1 MTCAYCGTEL
11 PATALFCG
19 ECGRSLALSSARA
32 ASRVMAVSAPVV
44 EAPLVVEAAAPVVE
58 PAAPVGEPV
67 EAPPTKSK
75 SRSKAKAAPV
85 EEPAAEVVEAV
96 EPSDPVDVPPAP
108 APQPNDTVEIS
119 AWDVPVLEPAKQW
132 SPPERL
138 LRLEVNPIEDL
149 EETRIVR
156 QAAGGPRWVLQFST
170 GESVT
175 VAGTGLVGRNPVPEP
190 GEYFDQLVSIVDPG
204 KSVSKTHLEFGQAAG
219 KFWISDRYSGNGTVV
234 REPDS
239 TPKRCDPGKRY
250 RIARGTRVT
259 IGEQFFVVS

>member
-1 MTCAYCGTEL
+1 MICAYCGTQL

-32 ASRVMAVSAPVV
+32 GSRVMT
-44 EAPLVVEAAAPVVE
+44 AAAPASPVLELPPVLESPPVVE
-58 PAAPVGEPV
+58 PVETIPAKSKSKGKAKSEPEPEPELKVSVVEPV
-67 EAPPTKSK
+67 ETPP
-75 SRSKAKAAPV
+75 
-85 EEPAAEVVEAV
+85 
-96 EPSDPVDVPPAP
+96 DPAP
-108 APQPNDTVEIS
+108 RPNDTVEIS

-132 SPPERL
+132 SPPARL
-138 LRLEVNPIEDL
+138 LRLDVNPIEDL

-156 QAAGGPRWVLQFST
+156 QAPGGPRWVLQFST

>member
-1 MTCAYCGTEL
+1 MICAYCGTEL
-11 PATALFCG
+11 PASALFCG
-19 ECGRSLALSSARA
+19 ECGRSLALANGRPRVPAMA
-32 ASRVMAVSAPVV
+32 ASAPAEPPVV
-44 EAPLVVEAAAPVVE
+44 VEQPEEVEQPVVVEVPAVVEQPAVVEPVETAPPAVVETPAVVAPVVE
-58 PAAPVGEPV
+58 PV
-67 EAPPTKSK
+67 ETPPT
-75 SRSKAKAAPV
+75 
-85 EEPAAEVVEAV
+85 
-96 EPSDPVDVPPAP
+96 P

-119 AWDVPVLEPAKQW
+119 AWDVPLLEPAAQW
-132 SPPERL
+132 SPPSRL
-138 LRLEVNPIEDL
+138 LRPDVDPVEDL
-149 EETRIVR
+149 EATRIVG
-156 QAAGGPRWVLQFST
+156 QSLGGKRFVLQFST

-175 VAGTGLVGRNPVPEP
+175 IFGTGLVGRNPAAEP

-250 RIARGTRVT
+250 RIVRGTRVS

>member
-1 MTCAYCGTEL
+1 MICAHCGTEL

-32 ASRVMAVSAPVV
+32 SAAVAERAMALAGPAIESPAVAEPLPVV
-44 EAPLVVEAAAPVVE
+44 EQVE
-58 PAAPVGEPV
+58 PTP
-67 EAPPTKSK
+67 KSK
-75 SRSKAKAAPV
+75 SRAKGKATAAVVP
-85 EEPAAEVVEAV
+85 EVEA
-96 EPSDPVDVPPAP
+96 EPAP
-108 APQPNDTVEIS
+108 APVVDPVEVAPEPDSAPRANDTVEIS
-119 AWDVPVLEPAKQW
+119 AWDVPVLESSKQW

-138 LRLEVNPIEDL
+138 LKPDVNPIEDL
-149 EETRIVR
+149 EATRIVR
-156 QAAGGPRWVLQFST
+156 QPPGAPRWVLQFST

-175 VAGTGLVGRNPVPEP
+175 VSGTGLIGRNPLPEP

-250 RIARGTRVT
+250 RIVRGTRVS

>member
-1 MTCAYCGTEL
+1 MICAHCGTEL

-32 ASRVMAVSAPVV
+32 AARVMA
-44 EAPLVVEAAAPVVE
+44 AAAPVVSAPPSAPPVVE
-58 PAAPVGEPV
+58 PAPVVEPV
-67 EAPPTKSK
+67 ETPSKSK
-75 SRSKAKAAPV
+75 KKSKRSP
-85 EEPAAEVVEAV
+85 EPEPEPAAEA
-96 EPSDPVDVPPAP
+96 EPAAEPA

-119 AWDVPVLEPAKQW
+119 AWDVPVQEPAAQW
-132 SPPERL
+132 RPPERL
-138 LRLEVNPIEDL
+138 LRFDANPIEDL
-149 EETRIVR
+149 EATRIVR
-156 QAAGGPRWVLQFST
+156 QGPGGTRWVLQFST

-175 VAGTGLVGRNPVPEP
+175 VSGTGLIGRNPVPEP

-219 KFWISDRYSGNGTVV
+219 KFWVSDRYSGNGTVV

-239 TPKRCDPGKRY
+239 TPRRCDPGKRY
-250 RIARGTRVT
+250 RIVRGTRVT